1 MSKTYRER
9 PSKILGVNDTYTAF
23 CLDEACAY
31 IINKLEN
38 KEQPKF
44 IVNYSK
50 PSDLYEKYK

>member
-1 MSKTYRER
+1 MYNER
-9 PSKILGVNDTYTAF
+9 PSKLFGINDTYTAF

-38 KEQPKF
+38 KEEPKF
-44 IVNYSK
+44 IVSYSK

>member
-1 MSKTYRER
+1 MSKMYNVR
-9 PSKILGVNDTYTAF
+9 PSELFGVNDTYTAF

-38 KEQPKF
+38 KEEPKF
-44 IVNYSK
+44 IVSYSK